1 MNEKRTKYFLMVG
14 KYRSLIYFFIKLYLL
29 HSVYVG
35 KDEPTTPGFLN
46 FTALINKY
54 PVTP

>member
-1 MNEKRTKYFLMVG
+1 MVG